1 MTSLEHSQTARRRHP
16 WTPTSPVPGDPWS
29 RADTMS
35 ELVSLHR
42 EYIDGHREDHP
53 VPALVNRRALRS
65 LPQPAGILEVRGAL
79 VVDVADGRARGAGA
93 GAGAGAE
100 RRSFVSAVCSESD
113 AESLV
118 AHASKAGLLAGM
130 WSPQVAVCETVPV
143 ERSGPGTGRAVGP
156 ASARL
161 LSELAD
167 RLGDG
172 AGDDL
177 MDRGFR
183 VLLVD
188 PQWGRP
194 IDHLVQ
200 VVENWSV
207 ATPHATGV
215 APAALSVDV
224 AMLRLQRKAASAIDS
239 WIGACLCRLFEAG
252 QDAAAGPAV
261 PRLVVLP
268 AALDRDVDDMVEV
281 RYHLT
286 DGAIL
291 TFGPRHDRFP
301 AVFAL
306 WAHVRWALASA
317 TGAPV
322 PPSVVVDLGTSVVV
336 AWWPE
341 YCTEHEGPGPQLGY
355 VVGRWQQWRPGTPM
369 PTAVAET
376 LTFMREQGIDAP
388 TRPGACG

>member
-1 MTSLEHSQTARRRHP
+1 
-16 WTPTSPVPGDPWS
+16 
-29 RADTMS
+29 MS
-35 ELVSLHR
+35 ELVALHR

-65 LPQPAGILEVRGAL
+65 LAQPAGILAVRGAL
-79 VVDVADGRARGAGA
+79 VVDVADGRAR
-93 GAGAGAE
+93 GAGAE

-130 WSPQVAVCETVPV
+130 WSPQVAVHDTVPV
-143 ERSGPGTGRAVGP
+143 ERRAAGAPRAVGP
-156 ASARL
+156 ACARL
-161 LSELAD
+161 LSDLAD

-183 VLLVD
+183 ILLVD
-188 PQWGRP
+188 PQWGRS

-200 VVENWSV
+200 VVEDWSV

-215 APAALSVDV
+215 TPAALSVDV
-224 AMLRLQRKAASAIDS
+224 AMLRLQRKAAAAIDS
-239 WIGACLCRLFEAG
+239 WIGACLCRLYEAG

-268 AALDRDVDDMVEV
+268 AAPDRDVDDLLEI

-286 DGAIL
+286 DGTIL

-306 WAHVRWALASA
+306 WAHARWALASA
-317 TGAPV
+317 AGASV
-322 PPSVVVDLGTSVVV
+322 PPSIVVDLGTSVVV

-341 YCTEHEGPGPQLGY
+341 YCTEHDDAGPQLGY
-355 VVGRWQQWRPGTPM
+355 VVGRCQQWRPGTPM

-388 TRPGACG
+388 TRPGTCG